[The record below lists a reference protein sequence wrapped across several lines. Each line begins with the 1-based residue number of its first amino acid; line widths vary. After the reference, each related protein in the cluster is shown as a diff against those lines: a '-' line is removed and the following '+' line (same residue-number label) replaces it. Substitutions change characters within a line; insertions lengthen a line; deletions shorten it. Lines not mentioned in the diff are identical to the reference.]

1 MPGMPPAVMMSRPP
15 HRRCPEP
22 CGIVSH
28 ALVEARLSEIAGLRD
43 AATVPGGPGLPP
55 RFLRHCDEQTVVG
68 MQAVLRGLAASGRP
82 LDTFARHAV
91 VAAPCHA
98 GRFMA
103 AKSLA
108 GLRQGGPVMV
118 STHVVPQGSLHSLA
132 GAISVG
138 LGLHGP
144 HIGVSGGPDALAEG
158 LLAALTLLRTS
169 TAADTTGVWLVAT
182 AWDAEPPLDAEG
194 TPLTDPLCRGLA
206 VGIEAGHAPGMTLS
220 LAPSSDGSDAADPGD
235 PAAAIADFAAGLTA
249 CRERQTTWTF
259 TSPAAHG
266 MQFVVQPSSAAVA
279 GREAA

>member
-1 MPGMPPAVMMSRPP
+1 MTSRPP

-22 CGIVSH
+22 CGIVTH
-28 ALVEARLSEIAGLRD
+28 ALVETRLSEIPGLRD
-43 AATVPGGPGLPP
+43 TPAIPGGPTLPP

-68 MQAVLRGLAASGRP
+68 MHAVLRGLASTGQP
-82 LDTFARHAV
+82 LETFARHAV

-103 AKSLA
+103 ARSLA

-132 GAISVG
+132 GAVSVG

-158 LLAALTLLRTS
+158 LLAAASLLRTG
-169 TAADTTGVWLVAT
+169 TAGETTGVWLVAT
-182 AWDAEPPLDAEG
+182 AWDAEPSLDAEG

-206 VGIEAGHAPGMTLS
+206 VGIEIGHAAAVTLS
-220 LAPSSDGSDAADPGD
+220 LDLDARSDDMASCDTSNPSTLLADV
-235 PAAAIADFAAGLTA
+235 AAGLTA
-249 CRERQTTWTF
+249 CREQAATWTLACPGA
-259 TSPAAHG
+259 TG
-266 MQFVVQPSSAAVA
+266 LQFVVRPQQPRVVA
-279 GREAA
+279 REAA

>member
-1 MPGMPPAVMMSRPP
+1 MISRPP

-22 CGIVSH
+22 CGIVAH
-28 ALVEARLSEIAGLRD
+28 ALVEARLSEIPGLRD
-43 AATVPGGPGLPP
+43 APAIPGSPTLPP

-68 MQAVLRGLAASGRP
+68 MHAVLRGLAATGRP
-82 LDTFARHAV
+82 LEAFARHAV

-103 AKSLA
+103 ARSLA

-132 GAISVG
+132 GAVSVG

-158 LLAALTLLRTS
+158 LLAAASLLRAG
-169 TAADTTGVWLVAT
+169 TADETTGVWLVAT

-206 VGIEAGHAPGMTLS
+206 VGIETGHAAGVTLS
-220 LAPSSDGSDAADPGD
+220 LDARSDDAAACGTSNPSTVL
-235 PAAAIADFAAGLTA
+235 ADFAAGLTA
-249 CRERQTTWTF
+249 CREQAAPWTLAC
-259 TSPAAHG
+259 PGAAG
-266 MQFVVQPSSAAVA
+266 LQFMVRPQQPQAA